1 MRRPALRLVTFAF
14 STLALSAL
22 LIGCPKRPPTATG
35 ASSDGQGVVGSSQTT
50 PATFT
55 QPTPPKEFAAH
66 QALKDVFFNFA
77 KTDVRQADMPMLESA
92 AAWLKKNP
100 GWLVLIEGHTD
111 DRGTRQENMA
121 MGERRAE
128 WVKNYLV
135 AKGVDVSRVSAVT
148 YGSNRPVC
156 ADKSEICRARSR
168 RVHFLVQE
176 P

>member
-1 MRRPALRLVTFAF
+1 MRRPALKPVVFAL

-22 LIGCPKRPPTATG
+22 LIGCPKRPPTVTG
-35 ASSDGQGVVGSSQTT
+35 ASSEGQGSGSSETT
-50 PATFT
+50 RAAFSQPA
-55 QPTPPKEFAAH
+55 PAKVFAPH

-77 KTDVRQADMPMLESA
+77 KPDVRKADMPTLESA
-92 AAWLKKNP
+92 AAWLTQNP
-100 GWLVLIEGHTD
+100 GWLVVIEGHTD

-121 MGERRAE
+121 TGERRAD

-135 AKGVDVSRVSAVT
+135 AKGVDISRVSAVT
-148 YGSNRPVC
+148 YGSDRPLC
-156 ADKSEICRARSR
+156 ADKSEICRARNR